1 MFCDQGK
8 KGLLILVCFVCLA
21 FISCSCAKKQVKP
34 PEGAISTTEES
45 AGQKMVSP
53 SGGEGT
59 PGVKMEELETAEA
72 KKRAEEAERK
82 AEEAKRLEE
91 EIEEFETT
99 KIHFDFDKADL
110 RPEAR
115 EILKKKAEWLLDHKE
130 YDLKI
135 EGYCD
140 ERGTEEYNLAL
151 GQRRA
156 ESAKKYLIELGVS
169 PDRIYTIS
177 YGEENPI
184 DPRHCEEA
192 WAKNRRDEFKL
203 IKR

>member
-1 MFCDQGK
+1 MK
-8 KGLLILVCFVCLA
+8 KGRWIMGLFIIAVGVML
-21 FISCSCAKKQVKP
+21 ISCSCAKKKVTPPEAAVTPAAPSEVKP
-34 PEGAISTTEES
+34 TTPKIEEKP
-45 AGQKMVSP
+45 A
-53 SGGEGT
+53 
-59 PGVKMEELETAEA
+59 VKMEELEAKKKEEEA
-72 KKRAEEAERK
+72 KKR
-82 AEEAKRLEE
+82 LEQ
-91 EIEEFETT
+91 EIEEFEKTM
-99 KIHFDFDKADL
+99 IHFDFDKAEL

-115 EILKKKAEWLLDHKE
+115 EILKKKAEWLLKHPE
-130 YDLKI
+130 FNVRI

-156 ESAKKYLIELGVS
+156 DAAKRYLIKLGVS
-169 PDRIYTIS
+169 PERITTVS

-203 IKR
+203 IRR

>member
-1 MFCDQGK
+1 MFRNHGRTE
-8 KGLLILVCFVCLA
+8 LLILVFFVCLA

-34 PEGAISTTEES
+34 PEGVTPTVEEKVS
-45 AGQKMVSP
+45 APPAAEEEV
-53 SGGEGT
+53 
-59 PGVKMEELETAEA
+59 PGVKMEELEAAEA
-72 KKRAEEAERK
+72 KKK
-82 AEEAKRLEE
+82 AEEAKILQK

-99 KIHFDFDKADL
+99 MIHFDFDRADL

-115 EILKKKAEWLLDHKE
+115 EILKKKAEWLLKHTE
-130 YDLKI
+130 YNLKI

-156 ESAKKYLIELGVS
+156 EAAKKYLIELGVS
-169 PDRIYTIS
+169 PDRISTIS
-177 YGEENPI
+177 FGEENPI

>member
-1 MFCDQGK
+1 MFQGK
-8 KGLLILVCFVCLA
+8 VKLLILVCSVCLV

-34 PEGAISTTEES
+34 PQGITPAAEEGVTPAPPPS
-45 AGQKMVSP
+45 AVK
-53 SGGEGT
+53 EA
-59 PGVKMEELETAEA
+59 PGVKMEELEAVKARKEAEKA
-72 KKRAEEAERK
+72 KKLKEEMK
-82 AEEAKRLEE
+82 
-91 EIEEFETT
+91 EFETT
-99 KIHFDFDKADL
+99 MIHFDFDKAEIK
-110 RPEAR
+110 PKAR
-115 EILKKKAEWLLDHKE
+115 EILKKKAEWLLNHPE
-130 YDLKI
+130 YSVKI

-156 ESAKKYLIELGVS
+156 EAAKKYLVELGVS
-169 PDRIYTIS
+169 PDRISTIS

-203 IKR
+203 IKK